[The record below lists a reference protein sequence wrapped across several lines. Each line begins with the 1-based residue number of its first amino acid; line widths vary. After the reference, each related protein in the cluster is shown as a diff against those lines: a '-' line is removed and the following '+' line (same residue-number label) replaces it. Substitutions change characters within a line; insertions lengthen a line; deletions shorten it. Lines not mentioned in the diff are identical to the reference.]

1 MADEIERIM
10 VIPLRNCL
18 LVLIMTHAGTRRFCF
33 IFLLSLAFI
42 AGGFVLDMIISS
54 LW

>member
-1 MADEIERIM
+1 
-10 VIPLRNCL
+10 
-18 LVLIMTHAGTRRFCF
+18 MTQAGTRRFCL
-33 IFLLSLAFI
+33 IFLLSLVFI